1 MARWIDWLHRAL
13 LLIYIMQT
21 ISLWGT
27 YAVLIKTCVLKY
39 YETTFIFQGYGLKK
53 GGQKSSSNPKIVEPL
68 EGIYIQQV
76 SCGLG
81 HTLYIARDEE
91 NDRALLDKLPV
102 YDPDK
107 VRYFDRPGK
116 HMILH
121 LQGFYAKSVEWLV
134 IDARMWQG
142 CGKDVALLGGGGG
155 RWGLTETGDE

>member
-1 MARWIDWLHRAL
+1 MK
-13 LLIYIMQT
+13 T
-21 ISLWGT
+21 ISLWGID
-27 YAVLIKTCVLKY
+27 AVLIKTCVLKY

-91 NDRALLDKLPV
+91 NDRALLDKLPI

-107 VRYFDRPGK
+107 VRYFDKPGK
-116 HMILH
+116 RMILR

-134 IDARMWQG
+134 IDARMWQKRESLCDPLKLRKFDDFKTTWQG
-142 CGKDVALLGGGGG
+142 
-155 RWGLTETGDE
+155 TM